1 MKSVF
6 LSAFCAAVILTSGCA
21 THHND
26 DSKWDY
32 TTVSAAD
39 PLKMQKV
46 NQLASEGWQLVESDP
61 YQGFLF
67 KRAKP

>member
-6 LSAFCAAVILTSGCA
+6 LSTFCAAFMLASGCA
-21 THHND
+21 TNSHD

-32 TTVSAAD
+32 TTVSASD

-46 NQLASEGWQLVESDP
+46 NQLAGEGWQLVETDP
-61 YQGFLF
+61 YKGFLF